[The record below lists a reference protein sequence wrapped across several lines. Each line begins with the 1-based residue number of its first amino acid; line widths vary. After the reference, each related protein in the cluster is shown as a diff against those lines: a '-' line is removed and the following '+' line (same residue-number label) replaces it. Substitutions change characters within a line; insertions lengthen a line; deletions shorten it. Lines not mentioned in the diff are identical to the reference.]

1 MMTHRGRAIAAS
13 VLVALICLATAQ
25 VTVAGDR
32 LVVGAKNFT
41 EQYVLGNMMSLILK
55 DAGFTVTEQF
65 GTSSMV
71 TRQGLVTGQTDLY
84 MEYTGTA
91 WAVYLG
97 HADEIVN
104 DPVELYEKV
113 KREDLESN
121 GIVWLD
127 RGILNNTYALAI
139 RRSDVGKYG
148 ETLSEL
154 AEYVN
159 SNPGSAVFA
168 IDHEFYERADGF
180 WEMAKT
186 YGLEVGEECVK
197 TMDIGLTFEAIN
209 RGQVDV
215 AMVFATDGKIR
226 SYDLEVLNDD
236 MNFFPVYNVCV
247 TVREDVVEK
256 HPEITKL
263 LRPLSELLDDETM
276 QELNYRVD
284 SQGIPARIVASQF
297 LSQNGLID

>member
-1 MMTHRGRAIAAS
+1 MTMHRSRVVA
-13 VLVALICLATAQ
+13 VFVTVALICLVTAQ
-25 VTVAGDR
+25 VAAADT

-41 EQYVLGNMMSLILK
+41 EQYILGNMVSMILK
-55 DAGFTVTEQF
+55 DAGFSTREQF

-91 WAVYLG
+91 WAAYLG
-97 HADEIVN
+97 HADEVVN

-113 KREDLESN
+113 KQEDLEQN

-127 RGILNNTYALAI
+127 RATLNNTYALAI
-139 RRSDVGKYG
+139 RESDAEKYG

-159 SNPGSAVFA
+159 ANPGSAVFA

-180 WEMAKT
+180 WEMAKR
-186 YGLEVGEECVK
+186 YGLDVDEEYVK
-197 TMDIGLTFEAIN
+197 TMDIGLTFEAIH

-226 SYDLEVLNDD
+226 NYDLKLLEDD

-247 TVREDVVEK
+247 TVRQDVLES
-256 HPEITKL
+256 HPEIADL
-263 LRPLSELLDDETM
+263 LRPLAELLDDETM
-276 QELNYRVD
+276 QEMNYQVD
-284 SQGIPARIVASQF
+284 SQGIPARIVASMF
-297 LSQNGLID
+297 LEEQGLID